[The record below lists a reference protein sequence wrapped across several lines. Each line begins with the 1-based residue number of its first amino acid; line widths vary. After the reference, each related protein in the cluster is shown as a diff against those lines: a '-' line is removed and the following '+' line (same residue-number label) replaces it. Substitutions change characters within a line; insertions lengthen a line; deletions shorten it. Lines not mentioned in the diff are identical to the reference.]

1 MKIIAFCGS
10 ARKGNTEYVLNKMLT
25 KADRM
30 GNQTDLV
37 LLREKRIEL
46 CDGCFECD
54 TTNKCKIKDGLQDV
68 YDRMEKSDIMIF
80 ASPNYFDNYTGLMKN
95 FIDRLRPFCTSGKL
109 NGKKM
114 IIVSVGGGGPVS
126 TKRLNANFEVV
137 ADKLGL
143 IVVGDIDFMAK
154 GPNDVENAPEN
165 VKKVEDFIQ
174 SIVS

>member
-10 ARKGNTEYVLNKMLT
+10 ARKGNTEYILNKMLT

-30 GNQTDLV
+30 GHQTDLA

-54 TTNKCKIKDGLQDV
+54 ATNKCKLKDGMQDI
-68 YDRMEKSDIMIF
+68 YDRMERSDLLIF
-80 ASPNYFDNYTGLMKN
+80 ASPNYFDSYTGLMKN
-95 FIDRLRPFCTSGKL
+95 FIDRLRPYCTSGKM

-114 IIVSVGGGGPVS
+114 IVISVGGGGPIS
-126 TKRLNANFEVV
+126 TKRLNSNFEVV

-143 IVVGDIDFMAK
+143 ILVGDLDFMAK
-154 GPNDVENAPEN
+154 GPNDVENDPEN
-165 VKKVEDFIQ
+165 IKKIENFIQ
-174 SIVS
+174 GVLS